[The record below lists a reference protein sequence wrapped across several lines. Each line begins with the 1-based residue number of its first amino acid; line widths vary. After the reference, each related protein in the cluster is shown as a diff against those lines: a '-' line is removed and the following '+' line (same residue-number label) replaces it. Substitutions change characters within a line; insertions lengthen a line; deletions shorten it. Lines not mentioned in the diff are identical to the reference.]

1 MGRLVLLLACTLAL
15 LTACAAPQTQRVD
28 PLDPGQLLV
37 LSGFTVKVAVTH
49 EDLEQLASIPQ
60 RELLRVT
67 ASSPPLYIWVDGV
80 GCRCYYAGDE
90 SAYRRLEAMG
100 FVSAWK

>member
-1 MGRLVLLLACTLAL
+1 MGRPVLLVACTLAL
-15 LTACAAPQTQRVD
+15 FTACATPQTQRVD

-37 LSGFTVKVAVTH
+37 LSGFTVKVAATQ
-49 EDLEQLASIPQ
+49 EDLDQLTHIPQ

-67 ASSPPLYIWVDGV
+67 ASNPPLYVYVDWV

>member
-1 MGRLVLLLACTLAL
+1 MGRSVLLLACALAL
-15 LTACAAPQTQRVD
+15 FIACAGPHTQRID

-37 LSGFTVKVAVTH
+37 LSGFTVKIAATQ
-49 EDLEQLASIPQ
+49 EDLDQLASIPQ

-67 ASSPPLYIWVDGV
+67 ASHPPLFIWVDGV

-90 SAYRRLEAMG
+90 TAYRRLEAMG